1 MNSNIQRGSALS
13 FLLSA
18 LLILA
23 IRCTTYEEQ
32 KKKWPDTY
40 DKGTIHIS
48 ADESFKPVI
57 DAQTHVYDSNFPETK
72 IIVHYK
78 PEADCLKDMAV
89 DSIRMIIAT
98 RGYSAAE
105 DRFLYDSMKVDHSQ
119 LVVAHDAIA
128 VIVNPNSPDSL
139 FTMPELKQV
148 LTGKFKRKLIPVF
161 DGVKATSTV
170 RFIVDSVL
178 HSDSLSPNT
187 VAARTSEGVIDYV
200 AKTPDAIGFIG
211 VSWVGNQQDS
221 SQMNFLKK
229 IKMAYL
235 ESTDNPGGY
244 VLPYQANIY
253 MRRYPLVRD
262 LVYILKENHKG
273 LGTGFSDFLRG
284 EIGQLIFRR
293 AYLVP
298 AQRNFTV
305 RQAQLNE

>member
-1 MNSNIQRGSALS
+1 MNSIINRVLAGS
-13 FLLSA
+13 FLLPA
-18 LLILA
+18 LLLFLLS
-23 IRCTTYEEQ
+23 CTSYEEDQ
-32 KKKWPDTY
+32 KKWPDTY
-40 DKGTIHIS
+40 NRGTIHIS

-57 DAQTHVYDSNFPETK
+57 DQQTHVYDSNQPDTR

-78 PEADCLKDMAV
+78 PEAECLKDLAV
-89 DSIRMIIAT
+89 DSIRMIIVT
-98 RGYSAAE
+98 RGYSPSE
-105 DRFLYDSMKVDHSQ
+105 DRFLYDSMKVEHSD
-119 LVVAHDAIA
+119 LVIAKDAIA
-128 VIVNPNSPDSL
+128 VIVNPDSPDSL
-139 FTMPELKQV
+139 LTMTELKQV

-178 HSDSLSPNT
+178 HNDSLSPNT

-211 VSWVGNQQDS
+211 VSWVGNQEDS
-221 SQMNFLKK
+221 TQMNFLKK
-229 IKMAYL
+229 VKMVYL

-253 MRRYPLVRD
+253 THRYPLVRD

-284 EIGQLIFRR
+284 NIGQLIFKR

-298 AQRNFTV
+298 VQGNFIL
-305 RQAQLNE
+305 RQVQLNE